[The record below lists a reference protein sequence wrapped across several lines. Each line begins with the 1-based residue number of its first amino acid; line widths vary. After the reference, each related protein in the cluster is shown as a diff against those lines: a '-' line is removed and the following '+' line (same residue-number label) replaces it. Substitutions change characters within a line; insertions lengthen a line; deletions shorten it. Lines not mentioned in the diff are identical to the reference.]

1 MDRIVSD
8 PAIIMRGVPC
18 VRATRIPVTTIA
30 GLLAE
35 NVSVADVLDSYP
47 TLTIDDVRALPG
59 VRRRAGQA
67 VTARGVTHVARLD
80 IRADSRGQR
89 GGWPADAWVDR

>member
-8 PAIIMRGVPC
+8 PAVMGGVPC
-18 VRATRIPVTTIA
+18 VRAMRIPVRTIA

-47 TLTIDDVRALPG
+47 TLTIDDVRAC
-59 VRRRAGQA
+59 
-67 VTARGVTHVARLD
+67 
-80 IRADSRGQR
+80 
-89 GGWPADAWVDR
+89 

>member
-8 PAIIMRGVPC
+8 PAIMGGVPC
-18 VRATRIPVTTIA
+18 VRGTRIPVTTIA

-47 TLTIDDVRALPG
+47 TLTVDDLRACQQYGRKVVRELWSAQETRTPRSG
-59 VRRRAGQA
+59 R
-67 VTARGVTHVARLD
+67 
-80 IRADSRGQR
+80 
-89 GGWPADAWVDR
+89 

>member
-8 PAIIMRGVPC
+8 PAIMGGVPC
-18 VRATRIPVTTIA
+18 VRGTRIPVTTIA

-47 TLTIDDVRALPG
+47 TLTIDDLRACQEY
-59 VRRRAGQA
+59 AA
-67 VTARGVTHVARLD
+67 
-80 IRADSRGQR
+80 
-89 GGWPADAWVDR
+89 AWDEQ

>member
-8 PAIIMRGVPC
+8 PAIMGGVPC
-18 VRATRIPVTTIA
+18 VRGTRIPVTTIA

-47 TLTIDDVRALPG
+47 TLTIDDLRAC
-59 VRRRAGQA
+59 QA
-67 VTARGVTHVARLD
+67 YAAARD
-80 IRADSRGQR
+80 EQ
-89 GGWPADAWVDR
+89 